1 MCFCYVSGLGVDKII
16 FIMSWK
22 AQIIELTDNWLIIQ
36 YENTHPK
43 LYFIVILQ
51 IIDKS
56 YWVQREDMND
66 LHRIWTE
73 YYINPLLMLK
83 NAKHRQ
89 LH

>member
-1 MCFCYVSGLGVDKII
+1 MCFCYVTGLGIDKII

-51 IIDKS
+51 II
-56 YWVQREDMND
+56 V
-66 LHRIWTE
+66 
-73 YYINPLLMLK
+73 LLSPKGIHEWYTQNLD
-83 NAKHRQ
+83 RV
-89 LH
+89 LY